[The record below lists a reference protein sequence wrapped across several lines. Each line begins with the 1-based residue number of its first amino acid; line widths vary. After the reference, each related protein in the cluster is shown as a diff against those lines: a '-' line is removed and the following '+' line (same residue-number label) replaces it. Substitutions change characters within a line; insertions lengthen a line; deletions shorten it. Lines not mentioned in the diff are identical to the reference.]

1 MSLAVPGD
9 PPHDLPALCEVVV
22 TADDPEW
29 LADFTRALVDDRL
42 VACGQVVTSVRSMYR
57 WDGAVEEATEARVTL
72 HTRVELV
79 AAIVER
85 AARSHPYDVPCVLA
99 LPILGGNPDYL
110 AWVEQETQGPRAAPG
125 GGPSST

>member
-9 PPHDLPALCEVVV
+9 PPHDPPALCEVVV

-42 VACGQVVTSVRSMYR
+42 VACGQVVTSVRSTYR
-57 WDGAVEEATEARVTL
+57 WQGAVEEATEARVTL

>member
-1 MSLAVPGD
+1 MPVAVPGD
-9 PPHDLPALCEVVV
+9 PPRFPPLVPPALCEVVI

-29 LADFTRALVDDRL
+29 LTGFTRSLVEDRL
-42 VACGQVVTSVRSMYR
+42 VACGQVVTSVRSTYR
-57 WDGAVEEATEARVTL
+57 WEGAVEQATEARVAL

-85 AARSHPYDVPCVLA
+85 VTRSHPYDVPCVLA

-110 AWVEQETQGPRAAPG
+110 AWVERETREPD
-125 GGPSST
+125 PSSA